1 MAGRHPIKALLFR
14 HVLPDPVHVLLRLWT
29 ATWRYRVHDERYCRA
44 AMRHRD
50 PVLAGFWHGSLGLL
64 MPYTARPWRGVW
76 TGMIS
81 TSLDGELHARVA
93 RRMGYRVVRGS
104 SGRGGSR
111 AMVAFLRAV
120 REDPGSPLSLAV
132 EGSRGPREQV
142 QAGVPAIAAKAD
154 AWFLP
159 VAAAARPA
167 LALRSWDRFI
177 LPLPFARV
185 GVGFGR
191 PFKLSPAAVAAR
203 PQACRERIARALR
216 LVQTGV
222 AREIALASDPSV

>member
-14 HVLPDPVHVLLRLWT
+14 HVLPGPVQMLVQLWA
-29 ATWRYRVHDERYCRA
+29 ATWRYRVFREHYCRA
-44 AMRHRD
+44 AMRHCD
-50 PVLAGFWHGSLGLL
+50 PVLAGFWHGRLGLL
-64 MPYTARPWRGVW
+64 MPYTARPWRGIW

-111 AMVAFLRAV
+111 AMVALLRAV

-142 QAGVPAIAAKAD
+142 QAGVPAIAAKAG

-159 VAAAARPA
+159 AAAAARPA
-167 LALRSWDRFI
+167 VVLRSWDRFI

-185 GVGFGR
+185 NVGFGR
-191 PFKLSPAAVAAR
+191 PFKIPAAVAAAH
-203 PQACRERIARALR
+203 PEACRERIARSLQR
-216 LVQTGV
+216 VQAEV
-222 AREIALASDPSV
+222 AREVALASVGW